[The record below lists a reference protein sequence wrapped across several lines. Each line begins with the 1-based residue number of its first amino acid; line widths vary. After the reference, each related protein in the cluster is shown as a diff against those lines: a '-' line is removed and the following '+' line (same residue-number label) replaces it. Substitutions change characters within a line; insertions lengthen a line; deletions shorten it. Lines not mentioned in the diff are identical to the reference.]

1 MSFWNRLVERF
12 RAGEGEE
19 IDWEALLIEADLGVK
34 LATEWVDD
42 LKDKGLSRTPERAEK
57 LLREKMTGLVRI
69 PPPLPIKQKPEVIL
83 LIGVNGSGKTTTAAK
98 LAARAK
104 QESKSVHL
112 GAADTFRAAATE
124 QLEAWGAPC
133 LEIPGDELRP
143 PSTDPAAVAVKSLF
157 AAQEAKADLLI
168 IDTAGRQANKRNL
181 LLELQKIKR
190 SLQKKAESVP
200 HHTWLVADGTTGSG
214 VLAQAKEFHE
224 AVGLTGLI
232 VTKLDG
238 SARGGMVAAVR
249 AEIGLPT
256 YYVGRGEK
264 SEDLKRFGMRRSSS
278 RASSRIDGTRGDSR
292 PTIRGYSL
300 RMSDERFLR
309 RALDLAQLGSG
320 LTFPNPRVGA
330 VLVHGGKIIGEG
342 FHLRVGNARTRKC
355 TPSPMRK
362 STATASRA
370 RRSTSRSSR
379 APRRD
384 ARRPA
389 RA

>member
-42 LKDKGLSRTPERAEK
+42 LKEMGLSRTPERAEK
-57 LLREKMTGLVRI
+57 LLREKMTALVRI

-104 QESKSVHL
+104 QEGKSVHL

-124 QLEAWGAPC
+124 QLEAWGAR
-133 LEIPGDELRP
+133 LVIPVTTAPQG
-143 PSTDPAAVAVKSLF
+143 TDPAAVAVKSLF
-157 AAQEAKADLLI
+157 AAQEAKDDLLI

-190 SLQKKAESVP
+190 SLQKKTEGVP

-249 AEIGLPT
+249 AEVGLPT
-256 YYVGRGEK
+256 YYLGRGEK
-264 SEDLKRFGMRRSSS
+264 PKDLKRFGAAEFVESFF
-278 RASSRIDGTRGDSR
+278 AD
-292 PTIRGYSL
+292 
-300 RMSDERFLR
+300 
-309 RALDLAQLGSG
+309 
-320 LTFPNPRVGA
+320 
-330 VLVHGGKIIGEG
+330 
-342 FHLRVGNARTRKC
+342 
-355 TPSPMRK
+355 
-362 STATASRA
+362 
-370 RRSTSRSSR
+370 
-379 APRRD
+379 
-384 ARRPA
+384 
-389 RA
+389 

>member
-12 RAGEGEE
+12 REGDGEE

-42 LKDKGLSRTPERAEK
+42 LRERGLTRSPERAEK
-57 LLREKMTGLVRI
+57 LLREKMTALVRI

-98 LAARAK
+98 LAWRAK
-104 QESKSVHL
+104 NESKSVHL

-124 QLEAWGAPC
+124 QLEAWGAR
-133 LEIPGDELRP
+133 LKIPVTTA
-143 PSTDPAAVAVKSLF
+143 PSGTDPAAVAVKSLF
-157 AAQEAKADLLI
+157 AAQEAKADQLI

-190 SLQKKAESVP
+190 SLQKKAEGVP

-249 AEIGLPT
+249 AEVGLPT
-256 YYVGRGEK
+256 YYLGRGEK
-264 SEDLKRFGMRRSSS
+264 PEDLKRF
-278 RASSRIDGTRGDSR
+278 A
-292 PTIRGYSL
+292 
-300 RMSDERFLR
+300 
-309 RALDLAQLGSG
+309 A
-320 LTFPNPRVGA
+320 
-330 VLVHGGKIIGEG
+330 GE
-342 FHLRVGNARTRKC
+342 FVESFFA
-355 TPSPMRK
+355 
-362 STATASRA
+362 
-370 RRSTSRSSR
+370 
-379 APRRD
+379 D
-384 ARRPA
+384 
-389 RA
+389 

>member
-57 LLREKMTGLVRI
+57 LLREKMTALVRI
-69 PPPLPIKQKPEVIL
+69 PPPLPIKHKPEVIL

-104 QESKSVHL
+104 QEGKLVHL

-124 QLEAWGAPC
+124 QLEAWGAR
-133 LEIPGDELRP
+133 LDIPVTSAPQG
-143 PSTDPAAVAVKSLF
+143 TDPAAVAVKSLF

-190 SLQKKAESVP
+190 SLQKKAEGVP

-249 AEIGLPT
+249 AEVGLPT
-256 YYVGRGEK
+256 YYLGRGEK
-264 SEDLKRFGMRRSSS
+264 PEDLKRFGAAEFVESFF
-278 RASSRIDGTRGDSR
+278 AD
-292 PTIRGYSL
+292 
-300 RMSDERFLR
+300 
-309 RALDLAQLGSG
+309 
-320 LTFPNPRVGA
+320 
-330 VLVHGGKIIGEG
+330 
-342 FHLRVGNARTRKC
+342 
-355 TPSPMRK
+355 
-362 STATASRA
+362 
-370 RRSTSRSSR
+370 
-379 APRRD
+379 
-384 ARRPA
+384 
-389 RA
+389 